1 MVSKDDCKYITA
13 ESSQFVFSG
22 NSDDEKPT
30 GTYEGRKITVGSTF
44 FEWDTASLWRYD
56 DGKWEKLGGGA
67 D

>member
-1 MVSKDDCKYITA
+1 MISVDERRFIPPQYCRF
-13 ESSQFVFSG
+13 EMSG

-30 GTYEGRKITVGSTF
+30 GIYEGRKIATGSTF
-44 FEWDTASLWRYD
+44 FEWDTAELWRYN